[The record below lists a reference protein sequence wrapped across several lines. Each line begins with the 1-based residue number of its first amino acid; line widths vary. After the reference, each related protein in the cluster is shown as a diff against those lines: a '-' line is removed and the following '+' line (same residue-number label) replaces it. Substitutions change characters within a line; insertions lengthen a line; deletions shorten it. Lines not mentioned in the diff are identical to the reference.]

1 MAACQ
6 EQRAQAAAQAIL
18 AQGRQLALERLG
30 GARAPE
36 EEPMIERSWQ
46 QTSGQL

>member
-30 GARAPE
+30 APA
-36 EEPMIERSWQ
+36 PRRRSP
-46 QTSGQL
+46 